1 MKIFDNQVFFLG
13 HNDIFSNMYP
23 VDIYVDGMHL
33 KSVEHLYVLCK
44 AISAHDNKN
53 SIKILNEDNPYEVK
67 KMGYGILGLD
77 PQFWD
82 FIKDQ
87 IMICAMMAKFQQPH
101 LKEVILASGTR
112 ELVEGSPNKVWGC
125 GVHVKEIH
133 EPIPNYPGKNLCGL
147 CLMETREM
155 LKQGI
160 TIDPNTIL
168 ELL

>member
-13 HNDIFSNMYP
+13 HNDVFSNMYP
-23 VDIYVDGMHL
+23 VDIHVDGMHL
-33 KSVEHLYVLCK
+33 KSVEHLYVVCK

-53 SIKILNEDNPYEVK
+53 CIKILNEDNPYEVK

-87 IMICAMMAKFQQPH
+87 IMVCAMMAKFQQSA
-101 LKEVILASGTR
+101 LKEALLASGDR

-125 GVHVKEIH
+125 GVHVSEITG
-133 EPIPNYPGKNLCGL
+133 PIPNYPGNNLCGK
-147 CLMETREM
+147 CLMDVRD
-155 LKQGI
+155 LLRQGV
-160 TIDPNTIL
+160 TINPDTIL